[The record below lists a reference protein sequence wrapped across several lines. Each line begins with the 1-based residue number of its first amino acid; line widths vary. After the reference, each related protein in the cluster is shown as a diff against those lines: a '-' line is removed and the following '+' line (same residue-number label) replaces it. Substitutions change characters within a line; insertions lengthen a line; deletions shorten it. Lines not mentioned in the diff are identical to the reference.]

1 MVRYLSI
8 ADILSTMKKMITF
21 LQNFRDQSSALLTKV
36 LWQADIDRLSL
47 FKAFLIRQL
56 RILFLA
62 IEGALQNKIFILAP
76 ALTFFSALSIVPAAA
91 LALGVAKGF
100 GLERFLE
107 QQLQVALAGREAVLD
122 WVTEITGTFFNQIDG
137 GVVAVAGL
145 GILIYTIFMLL
156 AIVEKIFNQIWQVG
170 SGRTMLQ
177 RFRDYS
183 AVIILGPLLLIAAGA
198 VSVFITTSIQL
209 LDGSLLSPFLLFL
222 LRSMPYLLIW
232 MLFTL
237 LYKVMPNTRVHLLP
251 ALITGIV
258 AGTAF
263 QLIQW
268 AYLTFQIGAVGL
280 GIVYGSFAT
289 LPLLLIWMQV
299 SWMVVLFGAELAHA
313 AQNIELYRYGPAPKK
328 MSPYCFKLLSLS
340 ILSQLLKDY
349 RENSF
354 PLTENQVL
362 DHLKIPRPLVKKILY
377 NLKEVELIT
386 AAMPEKGSDEPVYFK
401 PALDIYEITVAK
413 ALEHLELHGHQKDV
427 FADSSLVNNALE
439 DSFLEI
445 QKLINE
451 SEANRLLVDL

>member
-1 MVRYLSI
+1 
-8 ADILSTMKKMITF
+8 MKKMITLLKNLIDHF
-21 LQNFRDQSSALLTKV
+21 LAYLTKV
-36 LWQADIDRLSL
+36 VWHTAIGSNSP

-62 IEGALQNKIFILAP
+62 IEGALQNKIFLLAP

-100 GLERFLE
+100 GLERYLE

-122 WVTEITGTFFNQIDG
+122 WVIEITGTFFGQIDG
-137 GVVAVAGL
+137 GVVAIAGL
-145 GILIYTIFMLL
+145 GVLIYTIFMLL
-156 AIVEKIFNQIWQVG
+156 AIVEKIFNQIWMVRY
-170 SGRTMLQ
+170 GRTILQ

-183 AVIILGPLLLIAAGA
+183 AVIIIGPLLLIAAGV

-222 LRSMPYLLIW
+222 LGLMPYLLIW
-232 MLFTL
+232 ILFTL
-237 LYKVMPNTRVHLLP
+237 LYQVMPNTRVNFFP
-251 ALITGIV
+251 ALVTGIL

-268 AYLTFQIGAVGL
+268 AYLTFQIGAASL

-289 LPLLLIWMQV
+289 VPLLLIWMQV

-328 MSPYCFKLLSLS
+328 ISPYCFKLLSLS
-340 ILSQLLKDY
+340 ILSLLLKDY
-349 RENSF
+349 RESSL

-362 DHLKIPRPLVKKILY
+362 DYLKIPRPLVINILY
-377 NLKEVELIT
+377 NLKEAELIT
-386 AAMPEKGSDEPVYFK
+386 ATRPEKGSGEPVYFK
-401 PALDIYEITVAK
+401 PALDIYEITVAR
-413 ALEHLELHGHQKDV
+413 ALEYLELNGHEKE
-427 FADSSLVNNALE
+427 FIADSSLVVDALE
-439 DSFLEI
+439 ASFLEI
-445 QKLINE
+445 QKLINQ

>member
-1 MVRYLSI
+1 MIKL
-8 ADILSTMKKMITF
+8 LKKLI
-21 LQNFRDQSSALLTKV
+21 DQSSALLTKV
-36 LWQADIDRLSL
+36 LWQTDIDRLSP
-47 FKAFLIRQL
+47 FKAFLIRPL
-56 RILFLA
+56 RMIFLA
-62 IEGALQNKIFILAP
+62 IESALQNKIYLLAP
-76 ALTFFSALSIVPAAA
+76 ALTYFSVLSIVPAAA

-100 GLERFLE
+100 GMERYLE
-107 QQLQVALAGREAVLD
+107 QQLHETMAGREALLD
-122 WVTEITGTFFNQIDG
+122 WVTEITGIFFNQIDS
-137 GVVAVAGL
+137 GVVAFVGV
-145 GILIYTIFMLL
+145 GVLIYTILMLL
-156 AIVEKIFNQIWQVG
+156 ATVEKIFNQIWQVRL
-170 SGRTMLQ
+170 GRTMLQ

-183 AVIILGPLLLIAAGA
+183 AIIIFGPLLLIASGA
-198 VSVFITTSIQL
+198 SSVFITTSIKL

-222 LRSMPYLLIW
+222 LRLMPYLLIW

-340 ILSQLLKDY
+340 ILSRLLKDY
-349 RENSF
+349 RDNPF

-362 DHLKIPRPLVKKILY
+362 DHLKIPRPLAKKILY

-386 AAMPEKGSDEPVYFK
+386 AAMPEKDSDEPVCFK
-401 PALDIYEITVAK
+401 PAIDIYEITVAK
-413 ALEHLELHGHQKDV
+413 AIEHLELHGHQKDV
-427 FADSSLVNNALE
+427 FAYSSLVNNALE

-445 QKLINE
+445 QKLINQ